1 MKLLDWKP
9 NPNPPPL
16 QEIFENSSNPGFPKF
31 SLNVLGSFWEWWKN
45 QECVWQRWQHW
56 PWQQVFAILR
66 FNGNYGGDDDNAIFA
81 EKCYDN
87 IKIIIQWLKV
97 DLKKNRWCG
106 DKQEYLQD
114 EKTFG
119 SFSWFLH
126 LILSLYFPI
135 LSQSHFL
142 PKYLRDIWS
151 TTSNVEFVLKSNNQA
166 SLVDK
171 VVASQLL
178 ENSISLT
185 IPTTPL
191 SRFYQSF
198 PPTVYPYYYYSY
210 C

>member
-1 MKLLDWKP
+1 MRLTAC
-9 NPNPPPL
+9 
-16 QEIFENSSNPGFPKF
+16 
-31 SLNVLGSFWEWWKN
+31 SLW
-45 QECVWQRWQHW
+45 WQHCM
-56 PWQQVFAILR
+56 WQQVFAILR

-191 SRFYQSF
+191 SRFYPSFPRTGSHF
-198 PPTVYPYYYYSY
+198 PPTVYPYFYYSY
-210 C
+210 Y